1 MKISRIVFGLYLL
14 LASLL
19 AIYQPT
25 AVLAQDEAPP
35 EETIELIASYPKM
48 EAVAGSAFE
57 FEVEFKYQ
65 GIEARVFDLVAQ
77 GPKDWAAYMTQTYAK
92 DKRISAIRLEPTT
105 TYGTKI
111 TVMAA
116 SPFWLMP
123 EPGDY
128 KITVEASSEEIKGSI
143 ELTTVIT
150 ARYTLDLV
158 PATERYNTS
167 ATAGKDNYFSIVVQN
182 QGTAAIENIT
192 FSASKPS
199 GWTIEFSP
207 DEVDSLDAVDYQT
220 IDVNIKPPSKTI
232 AGDYEIT
239 LRASG
244 KQASAEG
251 LDIRVTVETPPVGQ
265 WVGVGIIVLVI
276 AGLIVIFMRFSRR

>member
-48 EAVAGSAFE
+48 EAVAGGVFE

-65 GIEARVFDLVAQ
+65 GIEARVFDLVAE
-77 GPKDWAAYMTQTYAK
+77 GPKDWAVYMTQTYAK
-92 DKRISAIRLEPTT
+92 DKRISAIRLEPATG
-105 TYGTKI
+105 YGTKI

-128 KITVEASSEEIKGSI
+128 KITVEASSGEVKGSI

-167 ATAGKDNYFSIVVQN
+167 ATAGKDNYFSIEVQN

-207 DEVDSLDAVDYQT
+207 DKVDSLDAVDYQT

-251 LDIRVTVETPPVGQ
+251 LDIRVTVETSLVGQ